1 MLGEELELSCGDRTF
16 HTAKNKA
23 VRSKRG
29 LGFNAAFF
37 KQMAEHC
44 YERGSCILRHRFR
57 FMEPG
62 TVAPDRLTRGHETP
76 VQRAPF

>member
-23 VRSKRG
+23 VRSKWG

-37 KQMAEHC
+37 KPKWLNIAMN
-44 YERGSCILRHRFR
+44 
-57 FMEPG
+57 
-62 TVAPDRLTRGHETP
+62 VGH
-76 VQRAPF
+76 VY